1 MAEDNN
7 LKKGSLCVITTVGK
21 KDEPLV
27 TEGKFV
33 GYVSLSGV
41 PALIVETKG
50 KKKSD
55 DIRRIVPIHMI
66 LSIDVMEEG
75 EDDEEPGENVPGLY
89 T

>member
-7 LKKGSLCVITTVGK
+7 LKKGSMCVITTVGK

-41 PALIVETKG
+41 PALILETGG
-50 KKKSD
+50 KKD
-55 DIRRIVPIHMI
+55 DFRRIVPIHMI

-75 EDDEEPGENVPGLY
+75 EDDEEKGENVPGLY